1 MDPEY
6 IRKLAAAYDAWLSN
20 VQETAVLTI
29 NVNNLDYL
37 SDHND
42 LDHVADLIEQKL
54 AKQAPGSPPANA
66 PSTLLQN
73 GRLPD
78 YQSFHRQLDSSK
90 GFDPDLFFN
99 YILLTEEVG
108 EVASELIKIW
118 GETKQLAGDG
128 RSSSEAHQLAL
139 DKHRPRLRSEL
150 ADLLAYTLKLANYA
164 NIDLEKA
171 YLEKMRK
178 NIGREWPQERTLPG

>member
-1 MDPEY
+1 
-6 IRKLAAAYDAWLSN
+6 
-20 VQETAVLTI
+20 
-29 NVNNLDYL
+29 
-37 SDHND
+37 
-42 LDHVADLIEQKL
+42 
-54 AKQAPGSPPANA
+54 
-66 PSTLLQN
+66 LLQN

-128 RSSSEAHQLAL
+128 RSTSEAHQLAL

-150 ADLLAYTLKLANYA
+150 ADLLVYTLKLANYA
-164 NIDLEKA
+164 GIDLEKA